1 MNEELQVENG
11 HFTRI
16 VNPLLENLIKVP
28 FKGCELSIA
37 IFIIRKTYGFN
48 KIEDEI
54 SISQIMKGVNRSRQ
68 TVVTALKNLQ
78 LVNILRL
85 VKKGNAKGVSN
96 TWIINKYYSTWKVV
110 NTVRLV
116 KRNDKPSLMEDSNLV
131 KTGRH
136 TKETT
141 KETKDIYGGLSP
153 RDVSLFINSFK
164 GVNPSYDRLFG
175 NTTEIKCSV
184 RLIKRYSLEK
194 MIATAENLVDIIS
207 KPYAPRITTPYELER
222 NLGKLIAF
230 VEQNKNLIKNKKT
243 KVAFV

>member
-1 MNEELQVENG
+1 MNDELQVENG

-54 SISQIMKGVNRSRQ
+54 SISQIMQGVNRSRQ
-68 TVVTALKNLQ
+68 TVVTGLKNLQ

-96 TWIINKYYSTWKVV
+96 IWAINKYYNTWKVV
-110 NTVRLV
+110 NMVRLV
-116 KRNDKPSLMEDSNLV
+116 KRNVKPSLMEAQNLV

-136 TKETT
+136 TKDIT
-141 KETKDIYGGLSP
+141 KETKDIYSGLRP
-153 RDVSLFINSFK
+153 QDVNSFINAFK
-164 GVNPSYDRLFG
+164 DVNPSYDRLFG
-175 NTTEIKCSV
+175 NKTEIKCSV
-184 RLIKRYSLEK
+184 RLIKKYSLEK
-194 MIATAENLVDIIS
+194 MISTAENLAEIIS
-207 KPYAPRITTPYELER
+207 KPYAPKITTPYELER
-222 NLGKLIAF
+222 NLGKLLAF
-230 VEQNKNLIKNKKT
+230 VEQNKNIIKIKKNKI
-243 KVAFV
+243 AFV